1 MRRLTLPC
9 HPGRTLE
16 CNDRGLIGSIDSIT
30 PYGRSRM
37 THKLIT
43 LLVLFL
49 AGISFAQDRHQLG
62 SNYYTYPTP
71 TAKYTKAPT
80 GYKPFYVSHYGRHGS
95 RFHHTASDYTA
106 LYTTLAKADSAGKLT
121 GLGKSL
127 LERAKFLNEYAAPRA
142 GDLTQLGVAQH
153 QGIAKRMVK
162 NFPEVFKN
170 DAYIEAYASTSVRCV
185 VSMAAFLEELRAQK
199 PKVEIH
205 QESGKYLM
213 SFISPLDFGKIINES
228 NTPAWQKENAKL
240 YSHVNTEHMMRA
252 IFSDSNYVKKNVN
265 AGDLYTKI
273 YEIGNNLQGT
283 PEIEFSFD
291 DLWTDAELYERW
303 RAQNAWWYSVLANN
317 PFGKKEGLENA
328 RPLLK
333 NVLDEAD
340 KVIAADTAKADKTS
354 AKDAKAKKTSATLRF
369 GHDTVIIPFTALLQL
384 EKDSLKAGVE
394 TADMENLH
402 KVWRDYEITPMAAN
416 VQFIFYTSTKKG
428 TPILVKVML
437 NEIEQKLPV
446 TCNQQAPSAGLGT
459 LQNCPAAPY
468 YRWDDVREYYGK
480 VATTGK

>member
-1 MRRLTLPC
+1 
-9 HPGRTLE
+9 
-16 CNDRGLIGSIDSIT
+16 
-30 PYGRSRM
+30 M

-62 SNYYTYPTP
+62 SNYYIYPTP

-240 YSHVNTEHMMRA
+240 YSHVNTDRMMRA

-384 EKDSLKAGVE
+384 EKDSLKAGIE
-394 TADMENLH
+394 TTDMENLH

-416 VQFIFYTSTKKG
+416 VQFIFYKSTKKG

-446 TCNQQAPSAGLGT
+446 TCNQQAPSAGSGT

>member
-1 MRRLTLPC
+1 
-9 HPGRTLE
+9 
-16 CNDRGLIGSIDSIT
+16 
-30 PYGRSRM
+30 M
-37 THKLIT
+37 THKLIP
-43 LLVLFL
+43 LLVLFF
-49 AGISFAQDRHQLG
+49 ASISFAQDRHQLG

-127 LERAKFLNEYAAPRA
+127 LERAKFLNDYAAPRA

-240 YSHVNTEHMMRA
+240 YSHVNTDRMMRA

-384 EKDSLKAGVE
+384 EKDSLKAGIE

-416 VQFIFYTSTKKG
+416 VQLVFYKSSKKG
-428 TPILVKVML
+428 APILVKVML

-446 TCNQQAPSAGLGT
+446 TCDSAT
-459 LQNCPAAPY
+459 IKNCPAAPY
-468 YRWDDVREYYGK
+468 YRWDDVRAFYRK
-480 VATTGK
+480 N

>member
-1 MRRLTLPC
+1 MKNHFKILTL
-9 HPGRTLE
+9 LA
-16 CNDRGLIGSIDSIT
+16 I
-30 PYGRSRM
+30 
-37 THKLIT
+37 
-43 LLVLFL
+43 LVSN
-49 AGISFAQDRHQLG
+49 AFAQDRHQLG

-240 YSHVNTEHMMRA
+240 YSHVNTDRMMRA

-402 KVWRDYEITPMAAN
+402 KGWRDYEITPMAAN
-416 VQFIFYTSTKKG
+416 VQFIFYKSTKKG

-437 NEIEQKLPV
+437 NEIEQKLPI
-446 TCNQQAPSAGLGT
+446 TCNQQAPSAGSRA
-459 LQNCPAAPY
+459 LQNCPTAPY

>member
-1 MRRLTLPC
+1 
-9 HPGRTLE
+9 
-16 CNDRGLIGSIDSIT
+16 
-30 PYGRSRM
+30 M

-213 SFISPLDFGKIINES
+213 NFISPLDFGKIINES

-240 YSHVNTEHMMRA
+240 YSHVNTDRMMRA

-416 VQFIFYTSTKKG
+416 VQFIFYKSTKKG

-446 TCNQQAPSAGLGT
+446 TCNQQAPSAGSGT

>member
-1 MRRLTLPC
+1 MPHRRPQLLLQDLRRLIQPS

-37 THKLIT
+37 THKLIP
-43 LLVLFL
+43 LLVLFF
-49 AGISFAQDRHQLG
+49 ASISFAQDFHQLG

-240 YSHVNTEHMMRA
+240 YSHVNTDRMMRA

-416 VQFIFYTSTKKG
+416 VQFIFYKSTKKG

-446 TCNQQAPSAGLGT
+446 TCDSAT
-459 LQNCPAAPY
+459 IKNCPAAPY
-468 YRWDDVREYYGK
+468 YRWDDVRAFYRK
-480 VATTGK
+480 N